1 MASSGVRRAVAVSV
15 EWLCH
20 PLAKLAEDV
29 ATSPVLIA
37 FDLLYVRGRDLGQ
50 RPRRERRARH
60 EDLVTGAELVP
71 RRRSLSTLRCLP
83 LVCHATRWSHAAV
96 LRGTR
101 RVWRTP
107 CGSRA
112 SADVSSRSA
121 PRPPAR
127 PKSWPNWRAFR
138 SRRSSSRSCSSF
150 ETCGS
155 KRRNCR
161 QRRRLRPRGCP
172 RAVSSRS
179 RKLGVPWD
187 NGADPAGAERRLALE
202 NLHEGARPREVGH

>member
-112 SADVSSRSA
+112 SADVSSRS
-121 PRPPAR
+121 
-127 PKSWPNWRAFR
+127 
-138 SRRSSSRSCSSF
+138 
-150 ETCGS
+150 
-155 KRRNCR
+155 
-161 QRRRLRPRGCP
+161 
-172 RAVSSRS
+172 

-202 NLHEGARPREVGH
+202 NLHEGARPREVGHTAR